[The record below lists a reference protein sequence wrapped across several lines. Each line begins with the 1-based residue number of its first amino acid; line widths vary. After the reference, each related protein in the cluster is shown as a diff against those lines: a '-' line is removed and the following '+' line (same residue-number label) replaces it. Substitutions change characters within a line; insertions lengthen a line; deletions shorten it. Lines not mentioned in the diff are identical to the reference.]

1 MQRSPSLMHRQLG
14 LTLVECTVTLA
25 VTSVVAGIAAPNFQQ
40 LRERKAVE
48 SVAAS
53 IETDFAY
60 TRSLAVAQNRTLRV
74 NFADARCY
82 VVHTGPATNC
92 SCHADGSASC
102 SGNPDVLKVVQ
113 LAAATPVTLSSNSKS
128 IAFDAMKGTV
138 TPTAT
143 VKIAGAGGGATLHNV
158 VNIMGRMR
166 SCAPAPGLPG
176 HARC

>member
-1 MQRSPSLMHRQLG
+1 MKLQPAPCRRQRG
-14 LTLVECTVTLA
+14 LTLVECTMALA
-25 VTSVVAGIAAPNFQQ
+25 VTSIVAGLAAPNFQQ
-40 LRERKAVE
+40 LRERKQVE
-48 SVAAS
+48 GIAAQ

-82 VVHTGPATNC
+82 VVHAGPPTTC
-92 SCHADGSASC
+92 SCAADGSASC
-102 SGNPDVLKVVQ
+102 AGNPDLLKVAQ
-113 LAAATPVTLSSNSKS
+113 LSPGTPVTLASNSKS

-143 VKIAGAGGGATLHNV
+143 VKIVGAGGATLHNV
-158 VNIMGRMR
+158 VNIMGRVR

-176 HARC
+176 HTPC